1 MTTRL
6 LFLVGIMTLAAAR
19 SASAQQSAEVM
30 PSFDLLKAAH
40 GADSLRRIT
49 ARQQAELAKLAKANG
64 ARSDTIAQQ
73 RRELERLRALRQ
85 STDSTVAGGPRA
97 TVRDTVPHAR
107 PTAAL
112 IVAPVSV
119 PVEAA
124 TPLPSATPTTSPAP
138 ATPTT
143 NPVAAPRAAFP
154 SSPTLS
160 GMVQFWISGGD
171 AGYRNTYRL
180 RRAEVKASGSA
191 TSTLSWVIMLD
202 LGKAL
207 SATSVTMPNGS
218 VQTAVSQSGR
228 PLQDAMMS
236 AQVSPAL
243 RIDAG
248 QQKIPFGLEGSQSSG
263 TLETVERSLF
273 ASDRARGG
281 SFGDVRDLGIT
292 ARGRW
297 TSALDYQIGAYN
309 GSGESQNDIDA
320 NLAKAVIG
328 RVAIRPIPA
337 LQLGLSGV
345 YAGTSAADAPRRDR
359 DGVDLRVRSGKL
371 LIQAEAVSGHDAA
384 LGRRGMY
391 SLAGYRVLP
400 TTDLHL
406 RFDAWDPDVERE
418 ADAASATER
427 DYLAGITWTMPS
439 AGFKAQA
446 DITHRTWSAALVP
459 SRWQLLVNLQ
469 TSW

>member
-1 MTTRL
+1 MKPRL
-6 LFLVGIMTLAAAR
+6 LISIGTIMLGVAR
-19 SASAQQSAEVM
+19 SAAAQQAAESM

-49 ARQQAELAKLAKANG
+49 ARQQAELAKLAKVNAAKSDTTPTPA
-64 ARSDTIAQQ
+64 ARS
-73 RRELERLRALRQ
+73 
-85 STDSTVAGGPRA
+85 
-97 TVRDTVPHAR
+97 
-107 PTAAL
+107 
-112 IVAPVSV
+112 
-119 PVEAA
+119 
-124 TPLPSATPTTSPAP
+124 
-138 ATPTT
+138 
-143 NPVAAPRAAFP
+143 AFP
-154 SSPTLS
+154 SSPVIS

-171 AGYRNTYRL
+171 AGFRNTYRL

-191 TSTLSWVIMLD
+191 TPAWSWVIMLD
-202 LGKAL
+202 LGKTL
-207 SATSVTMPNGS
+207 SATSVMMPNGS

-236 AQVSPAL
+236 AQVSPTL

-248 QQKIPFGLEGSQSSG
+248 QQKIPFGLEGAQSSS

-281 SFGDVRDLGIT
+281 SFGDVRDLGVT
-292 ARGRW
+292 VRGRW
-297 TSALDYQIGAYN
+297 TSALDYQVGAFN
-309 GSGESQNDIDA
+309 GSGESQNDVDA

-328 RVAIRPIPA
+328 RIAIRPIAA
-337 LQLGLSGV
+337 LQLGVSGV

-359 DGVDLRVRSGKL
+359 DGVDLRIRSGKL

-391 SLAGYRVLP
+391 TLAGYRVLP

-418 ADAASATER
+418 TDAASATER

-459 SRWQLLVNLQ
+459 SRWQLLINLQ